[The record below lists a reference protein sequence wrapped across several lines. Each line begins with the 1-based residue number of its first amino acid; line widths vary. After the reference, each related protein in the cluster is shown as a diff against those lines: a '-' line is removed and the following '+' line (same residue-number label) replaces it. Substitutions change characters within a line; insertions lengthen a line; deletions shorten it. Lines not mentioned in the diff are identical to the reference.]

1 MTSSESLPVNHVTS
15 VAGESSVVTSSR
27 ELMTSSAAMST
38 SSDAQQTPAAVARPA
53 RPAPHDDLDDDV
65 MTSWS
70 RDHDLVTSW
79 SRDGEEEDN
88 CEDEDSADETVGV
101 VTSPSAAD
109 MKQQVDLG
117 PEVSGCVFIARDIA
131 TDTGYIFLLH
141 CLG

>member
-70 RDHDLVTSW
+70 RD
-79 SRDGEEEDN
+79 GEEEDN